1 MSEGHVDRQPPRDD
15 AEEQEQERIIES
27 SGDVGD
33 VSLPTDAPAPDLSED
48 E

>member
-1 MSEGHVDRQPPRDD
+1 MSDGHLDRQPPRDE
-15 AEEQEQERIIES
+15 AEEREQERIIES

-33 VSLPTDAPAPDLSED
+33 PSLPTDAPAPDLSED